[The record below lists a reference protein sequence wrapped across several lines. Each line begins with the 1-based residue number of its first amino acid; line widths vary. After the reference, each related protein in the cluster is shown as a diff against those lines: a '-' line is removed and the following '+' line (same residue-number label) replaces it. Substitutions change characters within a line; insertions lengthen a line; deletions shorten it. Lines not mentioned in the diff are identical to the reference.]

1 MTNKIYQDVE
11 VKGKL
16 SATGQIS
23 GASLNVTGEING
35 ASLNVTGE
43 INGANL
49 SSALLAT
56 LRDYFLPVGS
66 RVKQGE
72 QTPAAKFGGT
82 WVVDTDYTGRTEIGS
97 GTGYELGAIGGS
109 ADAVM
114 IEHFHQ
120 IRIMATNTT
129 SVTGNSQYVKS
140 GENSLEGSTP
150 TYGVDESSLNNTTLV
165 QSGIGKNMPPY
176 KVVTV
181 WKRTA

>member
-11 VKGKL
+11 VRGKA

-35 ASLNVTGE
+35 AH
-43 INGANL
+43 L

-66 RVKQGE
+66 RVKQRKGE

-97 GTGYELGAIGGS
+97 GTEIGSETDYELGATGG
-109 ADAVM
+109 
-114 IEHFHQ
+114 E
-120 IRIMATNTT
+120 ATHTLT
-129 SVTGNSQYVKS
+129 VEEIPPHSHLYYTMTNSQV
-140 GENSLEGSTP
+140 GSSVGAPPRSNGTG
-150 TYGVDESSLNNTTLV
+150 TEVTSSTLSV
-165 QSGIGKNMPPY
+165 GGGQSHNNMPPY

>member
-11 VKGKL
+11 VKGKA

-23 GASLNVTGEING
+23 G

-66 RVKQGE
+66 RVKQRQGE

-97 GTGYELGAIGGS
+97 GTGYALGTTGGS
-109 ADAVM
+109 ADAVVV
-114 IEHFHQ
+114 EHRGHILHTQ
-120 IRIMATNTT
+120 TSSDLSAGEATYFLPIGSTL
-129 SVTGNSQYVKS
+129 
-140 GENSLEGSTP
+140 ENSTFKPYVLRSGNEMVLRDFTEG
-150 TYGVDESSLNNTTLV
+150 ESGT
-165 QSGIGKNMPPY
+165 GKNMPPY

>member
-11 VKGKL
+11 VRGKA

-35 ASLNVTGE
+35 A
-43 INGANL
+43 NL
-49 SSALLAT
+49 SVALLAT

-66 RVKQGE
+66 RVKQRQGE

-82 WVVDTDYTGRTEIGS
+82 WVVDTDYTGRSEIGS
-97 GTGYELGAIGGS
+97 GTDFTLGATGGS
-109 ADAVM
+109 ADAVVVQ
-114 IEHFHQ
+114 HRH
-120 IRIMATNTT
+120 
-129 SVTGNSQYVKS
+129 SVSFWS
-140 GENSLEGSTP
+140 GVGGISWDGRSVQRGYEGDNRGGDFNITQNGEVNGPDGYLINLEG
-150 TYGVDESSLNNTTLV
+150 ESGT
-165 QSGIGKNMPPY
+165 GKNMPPY